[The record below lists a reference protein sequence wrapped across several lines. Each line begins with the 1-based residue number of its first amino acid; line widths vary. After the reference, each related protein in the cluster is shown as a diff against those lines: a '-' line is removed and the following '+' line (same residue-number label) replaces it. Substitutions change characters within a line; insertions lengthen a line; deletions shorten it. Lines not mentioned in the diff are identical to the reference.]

1 MATVSVLTPCPAHL
15 RDIEPARTTG
25 ATDAPGG
32 SRSERTA
39 SIVEQLRSAATDDER
54 RLLVHELIETNAQVA
69 RSMAARY
76 RDRGIDVEDLE
87 QVALVGLTKAA
98 QRFEPDAGHDF
109 LSYAVPTVRGELRR
123 HFRDLGWVIRVPRR
137 IQELQARV
145 RAVEP
150 TLHARLERTPQAA
163 DYAAHLGVDL
173 ADVVEALS
181 ADTCYRPTSIDHS
194 PTQGSASL
202 GDLLGHDDPELA
214 GAEARMLLG
223 TAVGRLTDRERL
235 ILGWRF
241 VDDRTQQEIG
251 DMIGLDQAQ
260 VSRILRKVL
269 ARLRA
274 DLSELVPAA

>member
-1 MATVSVLTPCPAHL
+1 MATISVLTPCAPHL
-15 RDIEPARTTG
+15 RDAHP
-25 ATDAPGG
+25 TDAAGG
-32 SRSERTA
+32 SRAERTA
-39 SIVEQLRSAATDDER
+39 RIVEGMRTATGEER
-54 RLLVHELIETNAQVA
+54 RRLVHELIETNAQVA
-69 RSMAARY
+69 RSMASRY

-137 IQELQARV
+137 IQELQARI

-150 TLHARLERTPQAA
+150 LLHGRLERTPRAD
-163 DYAAHLGVDL
+163 DYAAHLGAEV

-181 ADTCYRPTSIDHS
+181 ADTCYRPTSIDHA
-194 PTQGSASL
+194 PDPGSASL
-202 GDLLGHDDPELA
+202 GDLLGTDDPELA

-223 TAVGRLTDRERL
+223 TAVSRLSDRERL
-235 ILGWRF
+235 VLGWRF

-251 DMIGLDQAQ
+251 AMIGLDQAQ
-260 VSRILRKVL
+260 VSRILRKAL

-274 DLSELVPAA
+274 DLAELVPAA